1 MTVLRKIF
9 GQIQWTPPKW
19 LQQTGGRRFGVGLAI
34 AAMVAMLAAVGIAY
48 YKSLPKPAQVVA
60 QVVAPGIT
68 PIIDNELRPQP
79 LVLNF
84 SVRPDPRTSVLTV
97 NSVARIERVNEVIT
111 DGISI
116 HPAIRGEWRWA
127 DENQLTFAPSEDWPA
142 GQEYVI
148 RFDAMLFAPNLE
160 LASNEATF
168 ATPDFK
174 AEVTELVFYQDPTEQ
189 SLRKVVGT
197 LTFSHPVKPESLQQH
212 LSYSMREPGASVKDA
227 KQDVTYEVQ
236 FDEHRRT
243 AYVHSSP
250 IEIPPEENYLTLH
263 VSEGLAPGTGPSR
276 FSEELLQNVRIP
288 DIGSYFRIRDAQGVI
303 ARDDDDD
310 PVQTLMIEFTDRVA
324 SNLLQEKIT
333 AYALPKDV
341 LINGTRRRNMRW
353 QSPRQVTPDVLQQAE
368 RLEVELTPVERDSSA
383 LHSIAIDVPENRWVY
398 LRIDEGLRSD
408 GDFVLSRPFDTVL
421 RIPGYPKEAKIAQS
435 GAVLPLTSTHRLTF
449 VSRGVDALQ
458 IELGRLID
466 HDVNHLASQT
476 GGDIKSPYFNN
487 YQFDEDNVT
496 SRITRYIDLN
506 AEHPR
511 DSVYSSLDLSEYLPD
526 GGYYFVT
533 VQGWDKVKERPI
545 GSADR
550 RFILITDI
558 GLLVK
563 SNADST
569 QDVFVHSIATGKP
582 IAGANVSLLGKNG
595 AAIIERTSSTDGHV
609 SMPATDGFERE
620 KTPTVF
626 VVQHGVDSIFMPYA
640 RHGRMLQY
648 SRFDVGGEFVQQR
661 PDDEQIKAQVFT
673 DRGIYRPGDTV
684 KIASIVKRDDWGSLG
699 NVPLVVRVAD
709 PRGQIV
715 VDKNIRLPD
724 DGFLEEEFPT
734 ELASPT
740 GNYNATLFLIEDRNR
755 RRSIGSES
763 FKVEEFLPDRLR
775 IRTQILGQKP
785 TGWLKPGDLV
795 AEVGLENLF
804 GTPAQSRRVTGQ
816 MDLLPSG
823 IRMRQY
829 PKFVFDDPL
838 REHGALINRVKQ
850 DLAETITNADGLA
863 QLRLDLARYDK
874 GIYRLTVLA
883 EGYEEGG
890 GRSVKAQASVMI
902 SPLDYLIGYKTDS
915 DLGFINKGSEHA
927 VDFLAVDSNAE
938 TMDLD
943 NLRLS
948 IVEYRYVST
957 LVKRPNGTYAYQSVR
972 KEVPMSAQDFSIL
985 REGSRVTLPTSEAGS
1000 FAVKITDSDNL
1011 LFSKVDYTVA
1021 GARNLAGNLERDA
1034 ELQLTI
1040 NGDSFSAGENIE
1052 MEITAPYTGTG
1063 LITIERD
1070 RVYSHKWF
1078 QSDTNTTVQ
1087 TIRVPDNLEGNAYV
1101 NVAFVRELDS
1111 PEIYVSPLSYAV
1123 MPFSINRSARTVE
1136 IDLDVPD
1143 LVRPGDELEIAY
1155 SSSREARIIIYAVDE
1170 GILQVA
1176 GYEMPDPLTFFLRKM
1191 ALQVSTFQMV
1201 DLILPDFDAY
1211 QQRAAPGGGEAA
1223 GLAGSNLNPFRRK
1236 TDAPV
1241 AFWSGIIDAGP
1252 EQSTYAFQVP
1262 DYFNGQLRV
1271 MAVAVTE
1278 AALGRSQETLLVRG
1292 PFVITPNVLTA
1303 AAPGDEFEVNVGI
1316 ANNLDGSGTDASID
1330 LSATP
1335 SEHLEI
1341 IGEDRVT
1348 LRIAEGNEGR
1358 GNFRVRTRNRLGP
1371 ASLTFEAS
1379 SGDELARLKA
1389 TLSVRPSVAY
1399 VATVASGS
1407 SDDDP
1412 VDLQFDRSMYEEFAR
1427 QSAAASKSPLV
1438 LADGLLSYLD
1448 AFPHACAEQI
1458 VSKVFPQIGFL
1469 GNDDYA
1475 VNEGAVRKLFD
1486 KTTRKLRSRQGT
1498 EGGFRFWATS
1508 TEPASFPSAYIMHF
1522 FTDAEELGLPVPS
1535 DMKRS
1540 GLGYMQQLAAAEV
1553 RSMPDAR
1560 LRAYAIYVLT
1570 RNGNVTSNY
1579 LTNLHEYLDRTFRDE
1594 WRKDL
1599 AAVYMAASYELLKQS
1614 KLGNQLITGYEPG
1627 FGDEM
1632 TSDFDTRLG
1641 RDAQYVYLV
1650 ARHFPDRVSG
1660 IDASTIERLIEPVM
1674 KNRFNTLSSAYTILA
1689 LGEHTR
1695 AIFDGSDSG
1704 HLRISAATN
1713 NAVEMLTEAAR
1724 FARTEVENSTS
1735 SVQISGGDGDDIYY
1749 VLSQTGFD
1757 AEPPQD
1763 ALSDGLEIHRDYL
1776 DDDGDPVSSA
1786 LIGDELTVRLR
1797 IRSTGRPRTNVAVVD
1812 MLPGGFEVL
1821 TGSVHREYGGWRAD
1835 YTDLRE
1841 DRVVVYGNFT
1851 DRLTELR
1858 YRVKLTSA
1866 GMFVMPSAFAGS
1878 MYDRSIQARTK
1889 PGRFEVR
1896 SVQ

>member
-9 GQIQWTPPKW
+9 GRIQWIPPKW
-19 LQQTGGRRFGVGLAI
+19 LQHIGGRRFGVGLAI
-34 AAMVAMLAAVGIAY
+34 SALIAIVAVVGFNFY
-48 YKSLPKPAQVVA
+48 QSLPKPAQVVA
-60 QVVAPGIT
+60 ETVAPGIT
-68 PIIDNELRPQP
+68 PIVDGELRPQA

-84 SVRPDPRTSVLTV
+84 SVKPDPRTPVITV
-97 NSVARIERVNEVIT
+97 DSVARIDQIGEVVSE
-111 DGISI
+111 GISI
-116 HPAIRGEWRWA
+116 SPAIGGEWRWA
-127 DENQLTFAPSEDWPA
+127 NENQLSFAPSEDWPA
-142 GQEYVI
+142 GQEYII
-148 RFDAMLFAPNLE
+148 RYDSELFAPNLE
-160 LASNEATF
+160 LAKNETTF
-168 ATPDFK
+168 TTPGFNAK
-174 AEVTELVFYQDPTEQ
+174 VTELVFYQDPVEQ

-197 LTFSHPVKPESLQQH
+197 LTFSHPVDPASLQQH
-212 LSYSMREPGASVKDA
+212 LTYSMREPGATVQDA
-227 KQDVTYEVQ
+227 AQNVTYEVQ

-250 IEIPPEENYLTLH
+250 IEIPAQENYLTLH
-263 VSEGLAPGTGPSR
+263 LSEGLAPGSGPSR

-288 DIGSYFRIRDAQGVI
+288 DVGSYFRVSNAQGVI
-303 ARDDDDD
+303 ARDDNDD
-310 PVQTLMIEFTDRVA
+310 PVQTLTIEFTDRVA
-324 SNLLQEKIT
+324 TDRLQEKLT
-333 AYALPKDV
+333 AYVLPKDV
-341 LINGTRRRNMRW
+341 RINGTRHRNMRW
-353 QSPRQVTPDVLQQAE
+353 QTPRQVTPDILQQAE
-368 RLEVELTPVERDSSA
+368 KLEIELTPIEDDSAA
-383 LHSIAIDVPENRWVY
+383 LHSAAIDVPENRWVY
-398 LRIDEGLRSD
+398 LKIDEGLNSD
-408 GDFVLSRPFDTVL
+408 ADFVLSRPYDTVV

-449 VSRGVDALQ
+449 VSRGVEALRV
-458 IELGRLID
+458 ELGRLID

-487 YQFDEDNVT
+487 YQFDQDNVT
-496 SRITRYIDLN
+496 SRVTKYIDLN
-506 AEHPR
+506 TEHSAK
-511 DSVYSSLDLSEYLPD
+511 SVFSSLDLSEYLPD
-526 GGYYFVT
+526 GGYYFVA
-533 VQGWDKVKERPI
+533 VQGWDKEKERPI
-545 GSADR
+545 GTADR

-569 QDVFVHSIATGKP
+569 QDVYVHSIATGNP
-582 IAGANVSLLGKNG
+582 IAGASVALLGKNG
-595 AAIIERTSSTDGHV
+595 AAIIERTSSSGGHV
-609 SMPATDGFERE
+609 SMPATNDFERE

-626 VVQHGVDSIFMPYA
+626 VVRDGADSIFMPYA
-640 RHGRMLQY
+640 RHARMLQY

-699 NVPLVVRVAD
+699 NVPLVVRIID
-709 PRGQIV
+709 PRGQV
-715 VDKNIRLPD
+715 ALDKNIRLPD
-724 DGFLEEEFPT
+724 DGFLEAEFPT

-775 IRTQILGQKP
+775 INTQILGQKP
-785 TGWLKPGDLV
+785 NGWLKPGDLV
-795 AEVGLENLF
+795 AQVDLENLF

-816 MDLLPSG
+816 MDLVPSG
-823 IRMRQY
+823 IRMSQY
-829 PKFVFDDPL
+829 PEFVFDDPL

-850 DLAETITNADGLA
+850 DLAETVTNADGRARLP
-863 QLRLDLARYDK
+863 LDLARYDK
-874 GIYRLTVLA
+874 GIYRLSVLT

-890 GRSVKAQASVMI
+890 GRSVKAQASVMM

-915 DLGFINKGSEHA
+915 DLSFINKGSEHA

-938 TMDLD
+938 TMALD
-943 NLRLS
+943 DLRLS

-972 KEVPMSAQDFSIL
+972 KEIPLSTQDFSISG
-985 REGSRVTLPTSEAGS
+985 EGAQFLLPTTGAGS
-1000 FAVKITDSDNL
+1000 FAVKITDANDL
-1011 LFSKVDYTVA
+1011 PFSKVDYTVA
-1021 GARNLAGNLERDA
+1021 GARNVAGNLERDA
-1034 ELQLTI
+1034 ELQLII
-1040 NGDSFSAGENIE
+1040 NGDSFSPGEDIE
-1052 MEITAPYTGTG
+1052 MEITAPYTGVG

-1070 RVYSHKWF
+1070 RVYAHKWF

-1087 TIRVPDNLEGNAYV
+1087 TIRVPDELEGNAYV
-1101 NVAFVRELDS
+1101 NVAFIRELDS

-1136 IDLDVPD
+1136 IDIEVPE
-1143 LVRPGDELEIAY
+1143 LLRPGDELEIAY
-1155 SSSREARIIIYAVDE
+1155 STSRDARIVIYAVDE

-1176 GYEMPDPLTFFLRKM
+1176 RYNMPDPLAFFLRKM

-1211 QQRAAPGGGEAA
+1211 QQSASPGGGDAA

-1252 EQSTYAFQVP
+1252 ERSTYAFQVP

-1271 MAVAVTE
+1271 MAIAVTD
-1278 AALGRSQETLLVRG
+1278 AALGRHQDTTVVRG

-1303 AAPGDEFEVNVGI
+1303 AAPGDEFEVNVGL
-1316 ANNLDGSGTDASID
+1316 ANNLEGSGTNANID
-1330 LSATP
+1330 LSVTP
-1335 SEHLEI
+1335 SEHLDI
-1341 IGEDRVT
+1341 VGEDRVT
-1348 LRIAEGNEGR
+1348 LQIAEGNEGR
-1358 GNFRVRTRNRLGP
+1358 SKFRIRARDRLGP

-1379 SGDELARLKA
+1379 SGDELARLQA

-1399 VATVASGS
+1399 VATVAAGS

-1412 VDLQFDRSMYEEFAR
+1412 IDLQFKRSMYDEFAR

-1448 AFPHACAEQI
+1448 AFPHACTEQI

-1469 GNDDYA
+1469 GNDDYQ
-1475 VNEGAVRKLFD
+1475 VDEGNVRTLFG
-1486 KTTRKLRSRQGT
+1486 KTTRKLRSRQGS

-1522 FTDAEELGLPVPS
+1522 FTDAEELGLPVPA

-1540 GLGYMQQLAAAEV
+1540 GLGYIQQLAATEV
-1553 RSMPDAR
+1553 RTISDAR
-1560 LRAYAIYVLT
+1560 LRAYAIYILT
-1570 RNGNVTSNY
+1570 RNGTVTTNY
-1579 LTNLHEYLDRTFRDE
+1579 LTNLHEHLDQTFQAD
-1594 WRKDL
+1594 WRNDL
-1599 AAVYMAASYELLKQS
+1599 AAAYMAASYELLKQS
-1614 KLGNQLITGYEPG
+1614 QLGNRLIRGYEPG
-1627 FGDEM
+1627 SGDEM

-1650 ARHFPDRVSG
+1650 ARHFPNRLSD
-1660 IDASTIERLIEPVM
+1660 IDASTIQRLIEPVM
-1674 KNRFNTLSSAYTILA
+1674 QNRFNTLSSSYTILA
-1689 LGEHTR
+1689 LGEYAR

-1704 HLRISAATN
+1704 SLTISASAN
-1713 NAVEMLTEAAR
+1713 DAVEMLTEAAR
-1724 FARTEVENSTS
+1724 FARAEINKSIS
-1735 SVQISGGDGDDIYY
+1735 SVQISGSNGDDIYY

-1757 AEPPQD
+1757 AAPPQD
-1763 ALSDGLEIHRDYL
+1763 ALSEGLEIQRTYL
-1776 DDDGDPVSSA
+1776 NDDSDPVTSA

-1821 TGSVHREYGGWRAD
+1821 ADSVRREHGGWSAD
-1835 YTDLRE
+1835 YMDIRE
-1841 DRVVVYGNFT
+1841 DRVVVYGSFA
-1851 DRLTELR
+1851 DRVTEVQ

-1866 GMFVMPSAFAGS
+1866 GLFVMPSAFAGS

-1896 SVQ
+1896 STQ

>member
-1 MTVLRKIF
+1 MNVFRKIF
-9 GQIQWTPPKW
+9 GRIEWIPPKW
-19 LQQTGGRRFGVGLAI
+19 FQQIGARRFGVGLAI
-34 AAMVAMLAAVGIAY
+34 AALVAIVAVAGISY

-84 SVRPDPRTSVLTV
+84 SVRPDPRTPVITV
-97 NSVARIERVNEVIT
+97 NSVARIDMVDEAVT

-116 HPAIRGEWRWA
+116 HPVIGGEWRWSN
-127 DENQLTFAPSEDWPA
+127 ENQLTFAPSEDWPA

-148 RFDAMLFAPNLE
+148 RFDATLFAPNLE

-168 ATPDFK
+168 ATPEFK

-197 LTFSHPVKPESLQQH
+197 LTFSHPVKPESLQTH
-212 LSYSMREPGASVKDA
+212 LSYSMREPGATVKDA
-227 KQDVTYEVQ
+227 GQDVTYEVQ

-243 AYVHSSP
+243 AYVHSVP

-263 VSEGLAPGTGPSR
+263 LSEGLAPGAGPSR
-276 FSEELLQNVRIP
+276 FSEELLRNVRIP
-288 DIGSYFRIRDAQGVI
+288 DIGSYFRISDAQAVI

-324 SNLLQEKIT
+324 TNLLQENIT
-333 AYALPKDV
+333 AYVLPKDV

-368 RLEVELTPVERDSSA
+368 KLEIELTPVERDSSA
-383 LHSIAIDVPENRWVY
+383 LHSTAIDVPENLWVY
-398 LRIDEGLRSD
+398 LKIDEGLRSD

-449 VSRGVDALQ
+449 VSRGVDTLQ
-458 IELGRLID
+458 VELGRLID

-476 GGDIKSPYFNN
+476 GGDIRSPYFNN
-487 YQFDEDNVT
+487 YQFNQDNVT
-496 SRITRYIDLN
+496 SRMTRYIDLN
-506 AEHPR
+506 VEHAG
-511 DSVYSSLDLSEYLPD
+511 DAVFSSLDLSEYLPD

-582 IAGANVSLLGKNG
+582 IAGASISLLGKNG
-595 AAIIERTSSTDGHV
+595 AAIIERTSSSDGRV
-609 SMPATDGFERE
+609 SMPATKDFERE

-626 VVQHGVDSIFMPYA
+626 VVRHGADSIFMPYG

-661 PDDEQIKAQVFT
+661 PDDEQVKAQVFT

-684 KIASIVKRDDWGSLG
+684 EIASIVKRDDWGSLG
-699 NVPLVVRVAD
+699 NVPLVVRVVD
-709 PRGQIV
+709 PRGQV
-715 VDKNIRLPD
+715 VLDRNIRLPD

-775 IRTQILGQKP
+775 IRTQILGHKP
-785 TGWLKPGDLV
+785 NGWLKPGDLV
-795 AEVGLENLF
+795 AEVDLENLY

-816 MDLLPSG
+816 MDLVPSG

-829 PKFVFDDPL
+829 PNFVFDDPL

-850 DLAETITNADGLA
+850 DLAETATNADGLA
-863 QLRLDLARYDK
+863 QLPLDLARYDK
-874 GIYRLTVLA
+874 GIYRLTVLT

-927 VDFLAVDSNAE
+927 VDFLAVNSNAE

-943 NLRLS
+943 NLRVS

-972 KEVPMSAQDFSIL
+972 KEVPMSAQDFSISG
-985 REGSRVTLPTSEAGS
+985 EGSRFTLPTSEAGS
-1000 FAVKITDSDNL
+1000 FAVKITDSNNL
-1011 LFSKVDYTVA
+1011 LFSKVDYTIA
-1021 GARNLAGNLERDA
+1021 GARNLAGNLERDT

-1040 NGDSFSAGENIE
+1040 NGDSFSAGESIE

-1155 SSSREARIIIYAVDE
+1155 STSREARIIIYAVDE

-1176 GYEMPDPLTFFLRKM
+1176 DYEMPDPLAFFLRKM
-1191 ALQVSTFQMV
+1191 ALQVSTSQMV

-1211 QQRAAPGGGEAA
+1211 QRSAAPGGGEAA

-1236 TDAPV
+1236 TEAPV

-1252 EQSTYAFQVP
+1252 ERDTYAFQVP

-1271 MAVAVTE
+1271 MAVAVTGT
-1278 AALGRSQETLLVRG
+1278 ALGRSQETLLVRG

-1316 ANNLDGSGTDASID
+1316 ANNLDGSGANASID
-1330 LSATP
+1330 LSAIP

-1341 IGEDRVT
+1341 VGEDRVA
-1348 LRIAEGNEGR
+1348 LQIAEGNEGR
-1358 GNFRVRTRNRLGP
+1358 GIFRVRARNRLGP

-1379 SGDELARLKA
+1379 SGDELARLQA

-1407 SDDDP
+1407 SDEDP
-1412 VDLQFDRSMYEEFAR
+1412 IDLQFDRSMYDEFAR

-1475 VNEGAVRKLFD
+1475 VDEVAVRKLFD

-1540 GLGYMQQLAAAEV
+1540 GLGYIQQLAAEEV

-1614 KLGNQLITGYEPG
+1614 QLGNQLIKGYEPG

-1689 LGEHTR
+1689 LGEYTR

-1704 HLRISAATN
+1704 DLTISAAAN
-1713 NAVEMLTEAAR
+1713 NAVEMLIEATR

-1735 SVQISGGDGDDIYY
+1735 SIQISGGDGDDIYY

-1757 AEPPQD
+1757 AKPPQD
-1763 ALSDGLEIHRDYL
+1763 ALSEGLEIQRDYL

-1821 TGSVHREYGGWRAD
+1821 TDSVHREYGGWRTD
-1835 YTDLRE
+1835 YTDIRE

-1851 DRLTELR
+1851 DRLTEVR